1 MLCCAPLCCVVHPAS
16 CQVGTKFAP
25 SAAMVRRFKQWLLS
39 YPRQSVHFQLVL
51 QQWCKFNACMLH
63 HKTCSYVLTCG
74 INTSAYAFIPCLLV
88 PLSRMPSTGC
98 SPVSEQ
104 TPLHSAYL
112 HLATLTQHNTWR
124 HFSRT
129 QKAEATNHHAAHH
142 ASISEEAFLILFL
155 FFLLLVLLLL
165 SLVLLLLQSI
175 VPGSMTHSG
184 CCRVQGLLGPF
195 PLSLAEFVLSK
206 SQRKQ
211 SEQKQ
216 ELLIVKSLMKQV
228 LKATKRV
235 HALGIVHRDIKPE
248 NILITA
254 DGDVKIIDFGAAVDL
269 CTGINFNPLFGML
282 DPRYRSVV
290 QASANLQSAGVCKH
304 SLLAVTCIG
313 QFVIRQLYPC
323 RGMRHVVCRH
333 VCTRQDIVR
342 LQPYALPALCSCTA
356 CIVFMQ
362 CSSACTFCLGPAQY
376 PAKEIQCAG

>member
-1 MLCCAPLCCVVHPAS
+1 MS
-16 CQVGTKFAP
+16 
-25 SAAMVRRFKQWLLS
+25 
-39 YPRQSVHFQLVL
+39 
-51 QQWCKFNACMLH
+51 
-63 HKTCSYVLTCG
+63 
-74 INTSAYAFIPCLLV
+74 
-88 PLSRMPSTGC
+88 
-98 SPVSEQ
+98 
-104 TPLHSAYL
+104 
-112 HLATLTQHNTWR
+112 
-124 HFSRT
+124 
-129 QKAEATNHHAAHH
+129 
-142 ASISEEAFLILFL
+142 
-155 FFLLLVLLLL
+155 
-165 SLVLLLLQSI
+165 
-175 VPGSMTHSG
+175 HSG
-184 CCRVQGLLGPF
+184 CYLVQGLLGPF

-282 DPRYRSVV
+282 DPRYRSVA
-290 QASANLQSAGVCKH
+290 QASANLRSAGVCKH

-342 LQPYALPALCSCTA
+342 LQPYALPALCSCIA